1 MWRPYTDHYPEA
13 VAIASQVVGA
23 SLAAVVWAHPW
34 RGRAAAP
41 LLYAAIA
48 TTALVPGVIPS
59 VFSLPAGFH
68 IGHVLQASASFAT
81 VAMLLQR
88 SHALKALA
96 VLGQLGLAALS
107 FYVTESDHELVFGY
121 LFWYGLL
128 VGAHLFHAAPPLRVQ
143 APPSARSFAR
153 HETAIFLVTVALA
166 FLVTNLVF
174 NRLIYD
180 GDEVAYTYQ
189 AEVYGHLRA
198 YGPIPP
204 CASMFENYWV
214 FRHNGH
220 AFSQYTP
227 GWPLF
232 MAPFARLGLVDL
244 AGPVIGG
251 IMAVGI
257 ARLSRRLASGLGST
271 PESSERII
279 TIAGVIGP
287 LFAVLGPS
295 MLLNAASRFSHTMVC
310 ACFVW
315 ATESLCVVSDRG
327 ATGGRAWRYGLLLG
341 SAAALC
347 VATRPAEGVFLGA
360 GVFLYFLWAARD
372 RRITWR
378 AFVGTSL
385 GFAAFAGLTL
395 IILRLQLGAWFQTGY
410 TIAPSIH
417 PEAALRLSPPQPNQW
432 KYGLPLAWGSY
443 VWWPAAPALGIAGL
457 LRALAG
463 RERRVAFMLLFG
475 PLLVLV
481 FYFFVEFHRYSD
493 DGLGPRYYLVHVIPM
508 AVGGA
513 ALLAPILDRVAR
525 GAHGPFTWLRR
536 VAPAALAL
544 AAVVVGVARIAPL
557 VYPTGVAEYKYTTA
571 PLRGARNLGLKN
583 AIVMITPGHATAHET
598 NLAQNPPLDPNPDV
612 LFLIRRSKADE
623 ACARRN
629 FPGRTWY
636 RAGLDDKLT
645 PY

>member
-13 VAIASQVVGA
+13 VTIAAQVVGA
-23 SLAAVVWAHPW
+23 TLAAVAWAHPLPK
-34 RGRAAAP
+34 RLATP
-41 LLYAAIA
+41 LLCVAIA
-48 TTALVPGVIPS
+48 TTSLIPGVIPR
-59 VFSLPAGFH
+59 VLSLPAGLH

-81 VAMLLQR
+81 LALLLQR

-96 VLGQLGLAALS
+96 VLGQAGLAALS
-107 FYVTESDHELVFGY
+107 FYVRESDHELVFGY

-128 VGAHLFHAAPPLRVQ
+128 LGAHLFRVAPPARGPS
-143 APPSARSFAR
+143 PPSSRSYARY
-153 HETAIFLVTVALA
+153 EIAIFLVTVALA

-198 YGPIPP
+198 YGPTPP

-214 FRHNGH
+214 FRHQGH
-220 AFSQYTP
+220 TFSQYTP

-232 MAPFARLGLVDL
+232 MAPFARLGLIDL
-244 AGPVIGG
+244 AGPVAGG
-251 IMAVGI
+251 IMAVGV

-287 LFAVLGPS
+287 LFAVAGPS

-315 ATESLCVVSDRG
+315 ATESLCVVSDREVK
-327 ATGGRAWRYGLLLG
+327 TGRAWRYGGLLG
-341 SAAALC
+341 SATALC

-360 GVFLYFLWAARD
+360 GIFLYFLWAARG
-372 RRITWR
+372 RRISWR
-378 AFVGTSL
+378 AFVGTSI
-385 GFAAFAGLTL
+385 GFAAFGGLAL
-395 IILRLQLGAWFQTGY
+395 VLLRIQLGAWFQTGY

-417 PEAALRLSPPQPNQW
+417 PEAALRLSPPQPHQW

-475 PLLVLV
+475 PLIVLI

-513 ALLAPILDRVAR
+513 ALLAPLLERAR
-525 GAHGPFTWLRR
+525 GPYGPFTWLRR
-536 VAPAALAL
+536 LAPAALA
-544 AAVVVGVARIAPL
+544 AVAVVVGVARVAPL
-557 VYPTGVAEYKYTTA
+557 VYPVGVAEYKYTTA
-571 PLRGARNLGLKN
+571 PLRAARNLGLKN
-583 AIVMITPGHATAHET
+583 AIVMIIPGHATAHET
-598 NLAQNPPLDPNPDV
+598 NLAQNPPMDPNPDV